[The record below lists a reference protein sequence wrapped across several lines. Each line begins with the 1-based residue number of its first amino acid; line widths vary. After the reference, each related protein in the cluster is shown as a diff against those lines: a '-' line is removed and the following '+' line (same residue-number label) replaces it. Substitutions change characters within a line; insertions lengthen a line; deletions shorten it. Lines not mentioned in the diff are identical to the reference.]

1 MVLCKVEGQERS
13 FEWPYLE
20 LVSPFFSPWGG
31 PWRTG
36 QMHGEQLSSVLLT
49 CAKTRDNDGMSRVC
63 MGMVGFAQ

>member
-31 PWRTG
+31 SLAYWSNAWRAAIFSPPDLCQDKG
-36 QMHGEQLSSVLLT
+36 
-49 CAKTRDNDGMSRVC
+49 
-63 MGMVGFAQ
+63 